1 LTSILVEAVYE
12 KGVLKPLGRLGLREG
27 ERVKILVVRGS
38 RGLSETLR
46 RLSREYEG
54 VGEDPLETLLGA
66 RR

>member
-1 LTSILVEAVYE
+1 MTSILVEAVYE